1 MSKKRRLVIT
11 GIVVAAAVLSIL
23 FYTMLANHRPIINS
37 LEAEGDSITPSTSLQ
52 VTCNASDPDGDEL
65 SYAWSA
71 SAGEVSGD
79 GDTVTWIAPPSEGS
93 YSVAVAVTDGRG
105 GEIMKQVT
113 IKVRLSSPP
122 TIVSLTADAD
132 WTLPSGSLQV
142 ACNAFDPEHD
152 EISYEWSTTGG
163 DISGTGAAINWTV
176 PEKVGIHH
184 VTVVVTDSH
193 GGSATDL
200 LSISVATEQPP
211 IIEDLLITKDRYG
224 HCYLL
229 PYFRGYK
236 VGKGHNYDIECIVSD
251 TSSELIYEWSCDGG
265 ELSGEGSL
273 ITWTAPNASIDVTV
287 RVIVSD
293 IAGNMMTKNIVLYV
307 VQCSACTFG
316 C

>member
-1 MSKKRRLVIT
+1 MNKKRYLVIV
-11 GIVVAAAVLSIL
+11 GIVVAAVVLPIL
-23 FYTMLANHRPIINS
+23 FYTMLVNHRPIITS
-37 LEAEGDSITPSTSLQ
+37 LEAEGDWTTPSTSLQ
-52 VTCNASDPDGDEL
+52 VMCNASDPDGDEL

-71 SAGEVSGD
+71 SAGEVNGD

-113 IKVRLSSPP
+113 ITVRPSTPP

-142 ACNAFDPEHD
+142 TCNAFDPDGD

-163 DISGTGAAINWTV
+163 DISGTGPTV
-176 PEKVGIHH
+176 IWIAPEEVGIHH

-193 GGSATDL
+193 GRSATNL

-211 IIEDLLITKDRYG
+211 IIEALLITKDRYG

-229 PYFRGYK
+229 PYFGGYK
-236 VGKGHNYDIECIVSD
+236 VGKGHNYDIECSVSD
-251 TSSELIYEWSCDGG
+251 TSGELIYEWSCDGG

-287 RVIVSD
+287 TVIVSD